1 MAKTKFGTW
10 DELMDLASPDVEK
23 IAIALRK
30 LVFEID
36 PETTEVVRLGDK
48 AATYGLGP
56 KKMIEGYCYIMPLKE
71 RVNFGFYRGA
81 ILEDKHNL
89 LEGTGKSLRH
99 VKVKDLSQTDS
110 LALRKLLEAS
120 FKERIKNLDRE

>member
-1 MAKTKFGTW
+1 MAETRFGTW
-10 DELMDLASPDVEK
+10 DELMEMASAEVQE
-23 IAIALRK
+23 IALALRA
-30 LVFEID
+30 LVLEVD

-71 RVNFGFYRGA
+71 RVNFGFFRGA
-81 ILEDKHNL
+81 ILDDKHNL

-99 VKVKDLSQTDS
+99 VKVKDLAQTKS
-110 LALRKLLEAS
+110 LALRKLLQAS
-120 FKERIKNLDRE
+120 LEERIKNLDRG